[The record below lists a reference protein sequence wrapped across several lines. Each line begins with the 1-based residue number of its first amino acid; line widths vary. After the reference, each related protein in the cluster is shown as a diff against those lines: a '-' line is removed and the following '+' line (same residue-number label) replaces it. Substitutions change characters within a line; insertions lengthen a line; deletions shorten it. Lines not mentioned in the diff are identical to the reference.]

1 MFPALFL
8 DRDGVIIE
16 NRADYVRSWADVR
29 FYAGALEALHNI
41 EPSPY
46 KIVIV
51 TNQSAIGRGIISL
64 ETAQEINRRLIQTI
78 EAHGGRVDG
87 LFMCPH
93 TPADGC
99 TCRKPQPGLLLQAA
113 QALSLDLG
121 NSLLIGDAL
130 SDLIAGQAAG
140 LRQTVLVRTGLGAEQ
155 EHLAKPASLKPFL
168 TFDTLEQALAA
179 LIPSA

>member
-1 MFPALFL
+1 MAGGLMVFL
-8 DRDGVIIE
+8 C
-16 NRADYVRSWADVR
+16 A
-29 FYAGALEALHNI
+29 
-41 EPSPY
+41 
-46 KIVIV
+46 
-51 TNQSAIGRGIISL
+51 
-64 ETAQEINRRLIQTI
+64 
-78 EAHGGRVDG
+78 
-87 LFMCPH
+87 
-93 TPADGC
+93 
-99 TCRKPQPGLLLQAA
+99 RKLLQMAA
-113 QALSLDLG
+113 PVANHR

>member
-16 NRADYVRSWADVR
+16 NRASYVQSWADVR
-29 FYAGALEALHNI
+29 FYPGALEALRRTKS
-41 EPSPY
+41 SPY

-51 TNQSAIGRGIISL
+51 TNQSAVGRGIISL
-64 ETAQEINRRLIQTI
+64 ETADEINRRLVKTI
-78 EAHGGRVDG
+78 EEHGGRVDG

-93 TPADGC
+93 APSDGC
-99 TCRKPQPGLLLQAA
+99 ACRKPAPGLLLQAA

-121 NSLLIGDAL
+121 QSILIGDAL
-130 SDLIAGQAAG
+130 SDLQAGQAAG
-140 LRQTVLVRTGLGAEQ
+140 IRQIVLVRTGRGSEQ
-155 EHLAKPASLKPFL
+155 ERLVVPGTLKPFL

-179 LIPSA
+179 LIPSS